1 MIIKKK
7 KKIKQ
12 PKINSKKSKIKKKK
26 DEQGDKIQIKPY
38 TGPSGI
44 EMENIQKYITEFKAL
59 FETPSEFINQKDTFM
74 VNIARKNVLE
84 KVAFK

>member
-1 MIIKKK
+1 MI
-7 KKIKQ
+7 
-12 PKINSKKSKIKKKK
+12 IKKKK

-38 TGPSGI
+38 TGPAGI

-59 FETPSEFINQKDTFM
+59 FETPSEFINQQDTFM

-84 KVAFK
+84 KVTKL